1 MMEEEKKPEK
11 EFSSNEIKE
20 ANEKDKLDDDLDDD
34 IEVIEMPQTKEPSF
48 WKQVWIR
55 VVSFVIADLIIGII
69 VYLCFFK

>member
-1 MMEEEKKPEK
+1 MEEEKKPEK

>member
-1 MMEEEKKPEK
+1 MEEEKKPEK

-34 IEVIEMPQTKEPSF
+34 IEVIEIPQTKEPSF

>member
-48 WKQVWIR
+48 
-55 VVSFVIADLIIGII
+55 
-69 VYLCFFK
+69 